1 VRLVGELDK
10 RRTKAEAG
18 AMKGKQAQGC
28 ASSGKSAETTAEIIG
43 VSTRKIEQAR
53 AVLDKAAPEVKA
65 AVVSGDMTINKAY
78 QETRTKASGKIKT
91 PAQEEAFYEKR
102 AKEAAAA
109 QQSARACEGHE
120 ECGRNKDRL
129 TDQQSARACEGHE
142 ECGRNKDRLT
152 DQQSA
157 RACEGHG
164 YRAIRIR
171 RVYPAI
177 RARVRGARWHPGTP
191 KNQTETKQRP
201 NRDQHGPG
209 PCWSFSCLKCRK
221 RKRASVF
228 LVFGVGFV
236 FVIVWGFYQQNTP

>member
-1 VRLVGELDK
+1 
-10 RRTKAEAG
+10 
-18 AMKGKQAQGC
+18 MKGKQAQGC

-129 TDQQSARACEGHE
+129 TDQQSARACEGH
-142 ECGRNKDRLT
+142 
-152 DQQSA
+152 
-157 RACEGHG
+157 G

-236 FVIVWGFYQQNTP
+236 FVIVWGFYQQNTPCNTVKH